1 MSKPSLEQLD
11 KGTNN
16 NIYFFD
22 YLVFETFLCFQLI
35 FLESNSFYDIANDNI
50 EHETKNTYL
59 KFAYTNIT
67 NISSFDTYQPIK

>member
-1 MSKPSLEQLD
+1 M
-11 KGTNN
+11 
-16 NIYFFD
+16 
-22 YLVFETFLCFQLI
+22 FLADF